1 MNNEA
6 PTMASTTG
14 SINVNLKRFNCRAAM
29 SVKCNAVVI
38 GKRNTGKSVVIAE
51 LLYYLNK
58 QKVPRACVFSATEES
73 NRFFCRH
80 IPDSFIFDEKNV
92 EGKLTE
98 IVEQQKR
105 LQLQKD
111 IGEIDPNTDLRIVIV
126 LDDMG
131 YNRKA
136 LTSQILTF
144 IFMNGR
150 HYDITLIVAIQH
162 VMQLTPALRSNTD
175 YVICL
180 KEGNKNV
187 MRNLYEN
194 FFGVFE
200 KPVHFKNAFDAC
212 TKDFGCL
219 ILNNTVTSV
228 LVNDTVNWYKATPNR
243 VFNFGSKEF
252 WKYHDERYV
261 SIQDRY
267 MLQNMPNADTT
278 RSSDGTF
285 VIHKHV

>member
-1 MNNEA
+1 MD
-6 PTMASTTG
+6 SSSG
-14 SINVNLKRFNCRAAM
+14 SISVNLRRFDCKAAM
-29 SVKCNAVVI
+29 ALKCNAVVI

-51 LLYYLNK
+51 LLYFLSK

-73 NRFFCRH
+73 NRFFCRY

-92 EGKLTE
+92 EAKLIE

-105 LQLQKD
+105 LQLQRD
-111 IGEIDPNTDLRIVIV
+111 LGEIDSDTDLRIVIV

-131 YNRKA
+131 YNRKV
-136 LTSQILTF
+136 LTSQVLTF

-194 FFGVFE
+194 FFGVFD

-219 ILNNTVTSV
+219 ILDNTVASV
-228 LVNDTVNWYKATPNR
+228 HVNDTVNWYKATPNR
-243 VFNFGSKEF
+243 VFKFGSKDF
-252 WKYHDERYV
+252 WKYHDDRYV
-261 SIQDRY
+261 SIHERY
-267 MLQNMPNADTT
+267 LLHSRPSADTT
-278 RSSDGTF
+278 RSSDGTV
-285 VIHKHV
+285 VIHKEA

>member
-1 MNNEA
+1 MEPA
-6 PTMASTTG
+6 MSTPIG
-14 SINVNLKRFNCRAAM
+14 SMTVNLKRFDCRSAM
-29 SVKCNAVVI
+29 AIRCNAVVI
-38 GKRNTGKSVVIAE
+38 GKRNTGKSVMIAE
-51 LLYYLNK
+51 LLHYLSK
-58 QKVPRACVFSATEES
+58 HKVPRACVFSATEES
-73 NRFFCRH
+73 NRFFCKH

-92 EGKLTE
+92 EAKLTE

-111 IGEIDPNTDLRIVIV
+111 IGEIDSKTDLRIVIV

-131 YNRKA
+131 YNRKV

-162 VMQLTPALRSNTD
+162 VMQLSPALRSNTD

-187 MRNLYEN
+187 LRNLYEN

-212 TKDFGCL
+212 TKDFGAL
-219 ILNNTVTSV
+219 VLDNTVASV

-243 VFNFGSKEF
+243 NFRFGSKAF
-252 WKYHDERYV
+252 WKYHDDRYV

-267 MLQNMPNADTT
+267 LLKNKPSVDTT

-285 VIHKHV
+285 VIHKV

>member
-1 MNNEA
+1 
-6 PTMASTTG
+6 MASTGG
-14 SINVNLKRFNCRAAM
+14 SINVNLKRFDCRAAM

-51 LLYYLNK
+51 LLYYLSK

-80 IPDSFIFDEKNV
+80 VPDSFIFDEKNV
-92 EGKLTE
+92 EAKLIE

-111 IGEIDPNTDLRIVIV
+111 IGEIDKDTDLRIVIV

-131 YNRKA
+131 YNRKV

-243 VFNFGSKEF
+243 VFKFGSKEF
-252 WKYHDERYV
+252 WRYHDARYV

-267 MLQNMPNADTT
+267 LRQYKPNADTT
-278 RSSDGTF
+278 RSRDGTF
-285 VIHKHV
+285 VIHKEG

>member
-1 MNNEA
+1 MNNGA

-14 SINVNLKRFNCRAAM
+14 SINVNLKRFDCRAAM

-111 IGEIDPNTDLRIVIV
+111 IGEIDRDTDLRVVIV

-243 VFNFGSKEF
+243 VFRFGSKEF
-252 WKYHDERYV
+252 WEYHDERYV

-267 MLQNMPNADTT
+267 LLQNRPAADTT
-278 RSSDGTF
+278 MSSDGTF